1 MKSLKSYFKAGPA
14 SQPGN
19 TSAASKATSTTL
31 SPPLN
36 QYRPATSRTNSSF
49 AAGSFRNDE
58 EIKNMKT
65 EVMAEW
71 LYKQQRLK
79 LWASSG
85 PEEGVILKKSRG
97 EYTCCPEDLRYM
109 RGGLFEQV
117 VNMNVAVCTRIWFLI
132 IYVLTCSSVCD
143 DY

>member
-1 MKSLKSYFKAGPA
+1 MMKSVKGYFKAGKTKQPGHAPAVSDATSSTLPA
-14 SQPGN
+14 SVNPH
-19 TSAASKATSTTL
+19 
-31 SPPLN
+31 
-36 QYRPATSRTNSSF
+36 RISRTNSSF
-49 AAGSFRNDE
+49 IAGGFRNDE

-85 PEEGVILKKSRG
+85 PEEGVVLKKSRG

-109 RGGLFEQV
+109 RGGLFEQI
-117 VNMNVAVCTRIWFLI
+117 VNMNVAVRTRPLI
-132 IYVLTCSSVCD
+132 LNDFGINILPSVR
-143 DY
+143 